1 MRLTASIIKT
11 LTLPNGKDDY
21 IHFDE
26 RLPGFGLRQRKSGK
40 QSFVYQYAIAGRT
53 KKFTIGNPDPEKAF
67 QIAKDLHAQVR
78 VGGDPVAEKKQA
90 RVRAGETMAAV
101 LPAYIAHKQI
111 KLRPNSYTQMVRNLQ
126 VYARSLHASPIADIN
141 RRTIAALLLKV
152 TNQNGPRAAYQL
164 RKDFR
169 AFLAWAAG
177 EGLVEH
183 NEAAYTNAPAV
194 NGPRRRV
201 LTCDELRAIW
211 GALKD
216 DVLGAAV
223 KLLML
228 TGCRRHEIGKL
239 EWCEV
244 DLPAAKI
251 DLPGERTKNHKPH
264 RVPLAPAA
272 LAILTAQRELHP
284 DSDYVFPGVRTGRG
298 LEIGTF
304 HKRELDE
311 RILVQQGKPLEPW
324 VWHDFRR
331 AASTWMNEN
340 GVAPHVVEI
349 ILGHHTGGIAGV
361 YNLAQYH
368 TEKQRALERWADLIT
383 DQPTNSVV
391 TLRRGA

>member
-1 MRLTASIIKT
+1 MRLTASTIKT

-67 QIAKDLHAQVR
+67 QIAKGLHAQVR
-78 VGGDPVAEKKQA
+78 VGNDPVAEKKQA
-90 RVRAGETMAAV
+90 RDRAGETMAAV
-101 LPAYIAHKQI
+101 LPLYLAPRI
-111 KLRPNSYTQMVRNLQ
+111 KLRPNTVRQTKYYLE
-126 VYARSLHASPIADIN
+126 VLARPLHTSPVVDID
-141 RRTIAALLLKV
+141 RRTIALLLQTV
-152 TNQNGPRAAYQL
+152 AARNGPRVSHQL
-164 RKDFR
+164 RKSLR
-169 AFLAWAAG
+169 GFLSWAAR

-183 NEAAYTNAPAV
+183 NEAAYTNSPIV
-194 NGPRRRV
+194 NGPRTRV
-201 LTCDELRAIW
+201 LTGDELQIIW
-211 GALKD
+211 SALQD

-228 TGCRRHEIGKL
+228 TACRSNEISKL

-272 LAILTAQRELHP
+272 RAILTAQRDLHP
-284 DSDYVFPGVRTGRG
+284 DSDYVFPGVMSGNG
-298 LEIGTF
+298 KGIVIGSF
-304 HKRELDE
+304 HKQALDE
-311 RILVQQGKPLEPW
+311 HILVREGKPLAPW

-331 AASTWMNEN
+331 SASTWMNEN
-340 GVAPHVVEI
+340 GVASHVVEI
-349 ILGHHTGGIAGV
+349 ILGHHVGGIAGV

-368 TEKQRALERWADLIT
+368 AEKQRALERWADFIT
-383 DQPTNSVV
+383 DQPTNKVV
-391 TLRRGA
+391 SLR